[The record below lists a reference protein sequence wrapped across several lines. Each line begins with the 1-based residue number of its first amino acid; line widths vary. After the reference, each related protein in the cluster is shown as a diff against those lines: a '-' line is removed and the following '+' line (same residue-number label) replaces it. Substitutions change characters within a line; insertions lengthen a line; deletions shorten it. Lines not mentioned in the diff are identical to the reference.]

1 MSIFSSILNK
11 IFPHDHPAN
20 ATTGSPVA
28 ATAPA
33 SPTTGSAST
42 PAAPAST
49 PSTAGAQ
56 TSQQPAAT
64 PMPEVDVE
72 AVLTQMQAGDSQQLN
87 WRTSI
92 VDLLKLLG
100 LDSSL
105 EARKELASE
114 LHYTGNTEDSAAMNV
129 WLHREVMQKLA
140 ENGGKVPEDLKG

>member
-1 MSIFSSILNK
+1 MSIFSSIINK

-20 ATTGSPVA
+20 AASGSTA
-28 ATAPA
+28 A
-33 SPTTGSAST
+33 
-42 PAAPAST
+42 PAAPAASSAAVPAGTPST
-49 PSTAGAQ
+49 PSTAAAQ
-56 TSQQPAAT
+56 SSQPSVT

-72 AVLTQMQAGDSQQLN
+72 QVLTRMQESSGQQLN

-105 EARKELASE
+105 DARKQLAAE

-129 WLHREVMQKLA
+129 WLHREVMQKLS
-140 ENGGKVPEDLKG
+140 ENGGKVPDDLKK